1 MSFALRCKSKFHQG
15 EGGAVRER
23 EDRLGLGFC
32 FYFKKLNNLFIKGIY
47 VIFNEINLCILQL
60 LKKKILLNL
69 TEYANGGIIYTFPI
83 HKWEIETHPINNGR
97 KYNLLYIINKLK
109 YIISV

>member
-47 VIFNEINLCILQL
+47 VIFNEINLCISQL
-60 LKKKILLNL
+60 FKKEKKNFLLNL
-69 TEYANGGIIYTFPI
+69 TKYANGWVICTFSI
-83 HKWEIETHPINNGR
+83 HKGR
-97 KYNLLYIINKLK
+97 HCLIQYIKRD
-109 YIISV
+109 